1 MSPDDPRLLR
11 LLLFMLCAGL
21 LGLLAAA
28 LWVLYAHPFTILI
41 FGPLRLSASLRRL
54 LRRLLRSFETLVAR
68 AFDKSPAASL
78 PESKVGRRVRR

>member
-11 LLLFMLCAGL
+11 LSLFVLCAGL

-41 FGPLRLSASLRRL
+41 LGPLRLSAPLRKTLRRL
-54 LRRLLRSFETLVAR
+54 LRAFETLVTR
-68 AFDKSPAASL
+68 AFDYY
-78 PESKVGRRVRR
+78 